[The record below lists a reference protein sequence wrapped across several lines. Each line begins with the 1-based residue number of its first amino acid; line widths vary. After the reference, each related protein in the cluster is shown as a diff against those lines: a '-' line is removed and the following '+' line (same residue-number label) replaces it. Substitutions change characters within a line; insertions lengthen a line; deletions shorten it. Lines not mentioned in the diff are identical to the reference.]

1 MSTSNVTLTIAGRRY
16 TIACAAGEE
25 AHVEGLGASISDKLA
40 KLDNLG
46 GQSPERVLLYASLLL
61 ADELHEAQAA
71 RQGEIS
77 RDEQAELLEKMADRL
92 EGVANLLESGDTNA

>member
-16 TIACAAGEE
+16 TIACAPGEE

-71 RQGEIS
+71 RKGETSI
-77 RDEQAELLEKMADRL
+77 DEQAELVEKMADRL
-92 EGVANLLESGDTNA
+92 EGLANLLESSDTNA

>member
-16 TIACAAGEE
+16 TIACAPGEE
-25 AHVEGLGASISDKLA
+25 AHVEGLGASIGDKLA

-71 RQGEIS
+71 RQDETSI
-77 RDEQAELLEKMADRL
+77 DEQAELVEKMADRL
-92 EGVANLLESGDTNA
+92 EGLANLLESSDTNA